1 MEISIT
7 RALSEYK
14 ILKERIEFKILK
26 LSPFVVTVGAKIQER
41 KFQSM
46 DLAAFT
52 KQTQEEV
59 DSVKGLMKR
68 AEAIK
73 KAIDESNFVTK
84 VKIAGEEMTVL
95 EALNKKK
102 SIPLKKSLLRRLE
115 SEFMDAGVDLNTCL
129 KRNEERITTM
139 VENEIK
145 SSAAGSKVSKS
156 EEENILKKNTEM
168 VEKTYPVVLQDPC
181 KAQDWIKSLQK
192 EVEDF
197 EHEVDYVLS
206 ESNSTTLISIP
217 D

>member
-1 MEISIT
+1 MEMSIT

-14 ILKERIEFKILK
+14 ILKERIESKILK

-59 DSVKGLMKR
+59 DSVKGLMAR

-84 VKIAGEEMTVL
+84 VKISGEEMTVL

-102 SIPLKKSLLRRLE
+102 SLPLKKTLLRRLE
-115 SEFMDAGVDLNTCL
+115 TEFMDANIEYDCGL
-129 KRNEERITTM
+129 KKNEDRINTM

-145 SSAAGSKVSKS
+145 VSAAGSKVSKS

-168 VEKTYPVVLQDPC
+168 VEKTYPVILQDPC

-197 EHEVDYVLS
+197 EHEVDYALS
-206 ESNSTTLISIP
+206 ESNSTTFISLP